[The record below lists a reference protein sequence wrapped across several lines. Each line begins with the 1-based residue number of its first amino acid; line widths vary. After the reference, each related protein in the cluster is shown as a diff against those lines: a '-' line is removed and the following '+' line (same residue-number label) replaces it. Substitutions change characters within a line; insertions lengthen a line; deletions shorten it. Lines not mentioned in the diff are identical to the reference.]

1 MRNLVFI
8 LPVLLLSLC
17 GCKHAQPVAVDE
29 PFSAVP
35 GVEAPVTP
43 VRVKPVPVKP
53 VAQKPVAT
61 RTVQAEKLIIT
72 PGETT
77 FGKVVSVNEAARFV
91 VLSFPLGHLP
101 PMDQHLGVYRH
112 GLKIGE
118 VKITGPQSDEN
129 IIANVETGDP
139 VLGDEVKTK

>member
-1 MRNLVFI
+1 MRNFLV
-8 LPVLLLSLC
+8 LPVLMFSLC
-17 GCKHAQPVAVDE
+17 ACKHTQPVAVDDA
-29 PFSAVP
+29 FSPVP
-35 GVEAPVTP
+35 GMEAPVKP
-43 VRVKPVPVKP
+43 VRVRPVPVKP
-53 VAQKPVAT
+53 AAQKPAAT
-61 RTVQAEKLIIT
+61 RTVRAEKLIIT

-112 GLKIGE
+112 GLKVGE

-139 VLGDEVKTK
+139 VLGDEVKTN